1 MTIRR
6 PLTSVAALAVAG
18 SLAGG
23 GAWALQNTPPQAPA
37 AQAPPTAPA
46 PIVVPQSS
54 RPVPGPRPATPVV
67 APAPQVTPQ
76 QTVPAAASTTTPPA
90 PTTATAQPE
99 TTAKPADAPPAKP
112 AEPIKRPRYTV
123 AILQALDKVTTETMR
138 FEAPVG
144 QPIRYKTLVFTV
156 RACETT
162 APDEDA
168 PDSIAYVTVDTQ
180 PKALPGRVA
189 PPGRQIYKGWMYANS
204 PGLNP
209 LQHPVYD
216 AWLIAC
222 KTSTP
227 VAPAAS
233 R

>member
-6 PLTSVAALAVAG
+6 SLTGVAVLALAG

-23 GAWALQNTPPQAPA
+23 GAWALQNAPQQPPA
-37 AQAPPTAPA
+37 AQTPPTAPA
-46 PIVVPQSS
+46 PIIVPQQS
-54 RPVPGPRPATPVV
+54 RPAPGPRPAP
-67 APAPQVTPQ
+67 
-76 QTVPAAASTTTPPA
+76 PAAAPAATTPASTTAAQVQPPTAAKPATTTP
-90 PTTATAQPE
+90 
-99 TTAKPADAPPAKP
+99 DKP
-112 AEPIKRPRYTV
+112 AEPLKRARSSV

-144 QPIRYKTLVFTV
+144 QPIRYKTLIFTV

-168 PDSIAYVTVDTQ
+168 PDSVAYVTVDTQ

-209 LQHPVYD
+209 LEHPVYD

-222 KTSTP
+222 KTSVP
-227 VAPAAS
+227 VAPAAN

>member
-6 PLTSVAALAVAG
+6 PSTGVAMLALAG
-18 SLAGG
+18 SLVGG
-23 GAWALQNTPPQAPA
+23 GAWALQNAPQQPPA
-37 AQAPPTAPA
+37 AQTPPTAPVPTVA
-46 PIVVPQSS
+46 PQQPRLGPGA
-54 RPVPGPRPATPVV
+54 RPITPTPATQPVQQP
-67 APAPQVTPQ
+67 APATENTP
-76 QTVPAAASTTTPPA
+76 TPKPPA
-90 PTTATAQPE
+90 PASP
-99 TTAKPADAPPAKP
+99 AKPAATVPEKP
-112 AEPIKRPRYTV
+112 AEPIKRTRSSV
-123 AILQALDKVTTETMR
+123 AIIQALDKVTTETMR

-168 PDSIAYVTVDTQ
+168 PDSVAYVTVDTQ

-209 LQHPVYD
+209 LEHPVYD

-222 KTSTP
+222 KTSAP

>member
-6 PLTSVAALAVAG
+6 SLTGVATLALAA

-23 GAWALQNTPPQAPA
+23 GAWALQNTPQQPPA
-37 AQAPPTAPA
+37 AQTPPPAQPA
-46 PIVVPQSS
+46 PIVVPAQS
-54 RPVPGPRPATPVV
+54 RPVPGPQV
-67 APAPQVTPQ
+67 APTAVQPT
-76 QTVPAAASTTTPPA
+76 PA
-90 PTTATAQPE
+90 PTTAAPAPAPTPAQPA
-99 TTAKPADAPPAKP
+99 AKPAATPAAKP
-112 AEPIKRPRYTV
+112 TEQVKRARSSV
-123 AILQALDKVTTETMR
+123 AIIQALDKVTTETMK

-168 PDSIAYVTVDTQ
+168 PDSVAYVTVDTQ

-189 PPGRQIYKGWMYANS
+189 PPGRQIYKGWMYANA

-222 KTSTP
+222 KTSAP
-227 VAPAAS
+227 AAPAAS

>member
-6 PLTSVAALAVAG
+6 PLTGVAMLALAG
-18 SLAGG
+18 SLVGG
-23 GAWALQNTPPQAPA
+23 GAWALQNAPQQPPPA
-37 AQAPPTAPA
+37 QTPPTAPIAA
-46 PIVVPQSS
+46 PPQS
-54 RPVPGPRPATPVV
+54 RPT
-67 APAPQVTPQ
+67 PAPR
-76 QTVPAAASTTTPPA
+76 PPA
-90 PTTATAQPE
+90 PVTAPQPVAPEPTTGTGTVPSSATAPARPAPSS
-99 TTAKPADAPPAKP
+99 AKPAETAPEKP
-112 AEPIKRPRYTV
+112 AEPIKRARSSV
-123 AILQALDKVTTETMR
+123 AIIQALDKVTTETMR

-168 PDSIAYVTVDTQ
+168 PDSVAYVTVDTQ

-209 LQHPVYD
+209 LEHPVYD

-222 KTSTP
+222 KTSAP
-227 VAPAAS
+227 GVPAAS

>member
-1 MTIRR
+1 MRR
-6 PLTSVAALAVAG
+6 SLTGVAALALAG

-23 GAWALQNTPPQAPA
+23 AAWALQNAPQQPPA
-37 AQAPPTAPA
+37 AQAPPTAPT
-46 PIVVPQSS
+46 PIIVPQQS
-54 RPVPGPRPATPVV
+54 RPVPGARPAPTPPQ
-67 APAPQVTPQ
+67 PAVQPS
-76 QTVPAAASTTTPPA
+76 PATTTTSVAA
-90 PTTATAQPE
+90 PTTAAPVQP
-99 TTAKPADAPPAKP
+99 TTTTKPAVVTPEKP
-112 AEPIKRPRYTV
+112 AEPVKRARSSV
-123 AILQALDKVTTETMR
+123 AIIQALDKVTTETMR

-162 APDEDA
+162 TPDEDA
-168 PDSIAYVTVDTQ
+168 PDSVAYVTVDTQ

-222 KTSTP
+222 KTSAP

>member
-6 PLTSVAALAVAG
+6 SLTGVAMLALAG

-23 GAWALQNTPPQAPA
+23 GAWALQNAPQQPPT
-37 AQAPPTAPA
+37 AQTPPTAPA
-46 PIVVPQSS
+46 PIVVPQQS
-54 RPVPGPRPATPVV
+54 RPAPGPRPAPSA
-67 APAPQVTPQ
+67 APAAT
-76 QTVPAAASTTTPPA
+76 AASTTAAPA
-90 PTTATAQPE
+90 QPATA
-99 TTAKPADAPPAKP
+99 AKPATTTSDKP
-112 AEPIKRPRYTV
+112 AEPLKRARSSV

-144 QPIRYKTLVFTV
+144 QPIRYKTLIFTV

-168 PDSIAYVTVDTQ
+168 PDSVAYVTVDTQ

-209 LQHPVYD
+209 LEHPVYD

-222 KTSTP
+222 KTSAP

>member
-1 MTIRR
+1 MTVRR
-6 PLTSVAALAVAG
+6 PTTGVTLLALAG
-18 SLAGG
+18 SLVGG
-23 GAWALQNTPPQAPA
+23 GALALQNTPQQPPA
-37 AQAPPTAPA
+37 AQTPPTAPA
-46 PIVVPQSS
+46 PVAAPPQ
-54 RPVPGPRPATPVV
+54 PRPAPV
-67 APAPQVTPQ
+67 AR
-76 QTVPAAASTTTPPA
+76 PAATGPGAQPIVPQPPATPPA
-90 PTTATAQPE
+90 APATTPAPAQSQPQKQ
-99 TTAKPADAPPAKP
+99 AAPKPAATEPEKP
-112 AEPIKRPRYTV
+112 AEPAKRARSSV

-162 APDEDA
+162 TPDEDA

-189 PPGRQIYKGWMYANS
+189 PPGRQVYKGWMYANS

-222 KTSTP
+222 KTSAP

>member
-1 MTIRR
+1 MTMRR
-6 PLTSVAALAVAG
+6 SLTGVAVLALAG

-23 GAWALQNTPPQAPA
+23 GAWALQNAPQQAPTP
-37 AQAPPTAPA
+37 QTPPTAPA
-46 PIVVPQSS
+46 PIIVPQQS
-54 RPVPGPRPATPVV
+54 RPVPGLRPAPT
-67 APAPQVTPQ
+67 APAPQ
-76 QTVPAAASTTTPPA
+76 PAAQQPAATTPTAPASTTPA
-90 PTTATAQPE
+90 PVQSTPA
-99 TTAKPADAPPAKP
+99 AKPADVTPDKP
-112 AEPIKRPRYTV
+112 AEPIKRARSSV
-123 AILQALDKVTTETMR
+123 AIIQALDKVTTETMR

-209 LQHPVYD
+209 LEHPVYD

-222 KTSTP
+222 KTSAP

>member
-1 MTIRR
+1 MRR
-6 PLTSVAALAVAG
+6 SFTGVAMLALAGSLVGGAALA
-18 SLAGG
+18 
-23 GAWALQNTPPQAPA
+23 LQNAPQQTPSTQS
-37 AQAPPTAPA
+37 PTTPA
-46 PIVVPQSS
+46 PITAPQPS
-54 RPVPGPRPATPVV
+54 RPVSGPRPAAPVIAPQSAPLQSSG
-67 APAPQVTPQ
+67 APATAP
-76 QTVPAAASTTTPPA
+76 ASTTTVAPSKPTPA
-90 PTTATAQPE
+90 
-99 TTAKPADAPPAKP
+99 AKPVATEPEKP
-112 AEPIKRPRYTV
+112 AEPVKRARSSI

-144 QPIRYKTLVFTV
+144 QPIRYKTLLFTV

-162 APDEDA
+162 TPDEDA
-168 PDSIAYVTVDTQ
+168 PDSVAYVTVDTQ

-222 KTSTP
+222 KTSAP

>member
-6 PLTSVAALAVAG
+6 EFGGRRELWGVLALVAAT

-23 GAWALQNTPPQAPA
+23 ACALQTAPQ
-37 AQAPPTAPA
+37 QPPTAPTPQA
-46 PIVVPQSS
+46 PPAAQPPAVA
-54 RPVPGPRPATPVV
+54 PVPVQARPAPV
-67 APAPQVTPQ
+67 APVAPQPTPAP
-76 QTVPAAASTTTPPA
+76 TPAPVAAPTPAANKTPPA
-90 PTTATAQPE
+90 P
-99 TTAKPADAPPAKP
+99 DKP
-112 AEPIKRPRYTV
+112 AEPVKRVRSSV
-123 AILQALDKVTTETMR
+123 AIIQALDKVTTETMK

-162 APDEDA
+162 TPDEDA
-168 PDSIAYVTVDTQ
+168 PDQMAYVTVDTQ

-222 KTSTP
+222 KTSAP

>member
-6 PLTSVAALAVAG
+6 SLTGVAVLALAG

-23 GAWALQNTPPQAPA
+23 GAWALQNAPQQPPA
-37 AQAPPTAPA
+37 AQTPTPA
-46 PIVVPQSS
+46 PIIVPQQS
-54 RPVPGPRPATPVV
+54 RPAPGSRPAPS
-67 APAPQVTPQ
+67 A
-76 QTVPAAASTTTPPA
+76 A
-90 PTTATAQPE
+90 PTTITTAAPAQPATA
-99 TTAKPADAPPAKP
+99 AKPATTTSDKP
-112 AEPIKRPRYTV
+112 AEPLKRARSAV

-144 QPIRYKTLVFTV
+144 QPIRYKTLIFTV

-168 PDSIAYVTVDTQ
+168 PDSVAYLTVDTQ

-209 LQHPVYD
+209 LEHPVYD

-222 KTSTP
+222 KTSAP
-227 VAPAAS
+227 VAAAAS

>member
-6 PLTSVAALAVAG
+6 PSTSVAMLALAG
-18 SLAGG
+18 SLVGG
-23 GAWALQNTPPQAPA
+23 GAWALQNAPQQPPA
-37 AQAPPTAPA
+37 AQTPPTAPA
-46 PIVVPQSS
+46 PTVAPQPS
-54 RPVPGPRPATPVV
+54 RQGPGARPIMPTPAAQPAAQQPAPATEPTPAVKGPAQP
-67 APAPQVTPQ
+67 APA
-76 QTVPAAASTTTPPA
+76 
-90 PTTATAQPE
+90 
-99 TTAKPADAPPAKP
+99 AKPAVTVPEKP
-112 AEPIKRPRYTV
+112 AEPIKRARSSV
-123 AILQALDKVTTETMR
+123 AIIQALDKVTTETMR

-168 PDSIAYVTVDTQ
+168 PDSVAYVTVDTQ

-209 LQHPVYD
+209 LEHPVYD

-222 KTSTP
+222 KTSAP

>member
-1 MTIRR
+1 
-6 PLTSVAALAVAG
+6 VAVLALAG
-18 SLAGG
+18 SLVGG
-23 GAWALQNTPPQAPA
+23 GAWALQNAPQQPPA
-37 AQAPPTAPA
+37 AQTPPTAPTAAA
-46 PIVVPQSS
+46 PIVVPQQA
-54 RPVPGPRPATPVV
+54 RPTPGPRPVTPV
-67 APAPQVTPQ
+67 APATTPS
-76 QTVPAAASTTTPPA
+76 ASTTTAAA
-90 PTTATAQPE
+90 PSTSV
-99 TTAKPADAPPAKP
+99 AKPAATSDKP
-112 AEPIKRPRYTV
+112 AEPLKRARSSV

-168 PDSIAYVTVDTQ
+168 PDSVAYVTVDTQ

-209 LQHPVYD
+209 LEHPVYD

-222 KTSTP
+222 KTSAP

>member
-1 MTIRR
+1 MMMRR
-6 PLTSVAALAVAG
+6 SLTGVAMLALAG
-18 SLAGG
+18 SLVGG
-23 GAWALQNTPPQAPA
+23 GAWALQNAPQQPPA
-37 AQAPPTAPA
+37 AQTPPTAPA
-46 PIVVPQSS
+46 PVAAPQPTRPTPAARPAPSGPGAQPIVPQ
-54 RPVPGPRPATPVV
+54 
-67 APAPQVTPQ
+67 
-76 QTVPAAASTTTPPA
+76 PAAPTTTTPTTTVAPVQPPPA
-90 PTTATAQPE
+90 AKPTTTVPE
-99 TTAKPADAPPAKP
+99 KP
-112 AEPIKRPRYTV
+112 AEPIKRARSSV
-123 AILQALDKVTTETMR
+123 AIIQALDKVTTETMR

-168 PDSIAYVTVDTQ
+168 PDSVAYVTVDTQ

-209 LQHPVYD
+209 LEHPVYD

-222 KTSTP
+222 KTSAP

>member
-1 MTIRR
+1 MGRS
-6 PLTSVAALAVAG
+6 LTGVAMLALAG
-18 SLAGG
+18 SLAGSA
-23 GAWALQNTPPQAPA
+23 AWALQNAPQQPPA
-37 AQAPPTAPA
+37 AQTPPSAPT
-46 PIVVPQSS
+46 PIIVPQQS
-54 RPVPGPRPATPVV
+54 RPVPGARPAPTPPQPAAQPV
-67 APAPQVTPQ
+67 PAP
-76 QTVPAAASTTTPPA
+76 TTNVAA
-90 PTTATAQPE
+90 PTTATPTQPT
-99 TTAKPADAPPAKP
+99 TTAKPAAITPEKP
-112 AEPIKRPRYTV
+112 AEPVKRARSSV
-123 AILQALDKVTTETMR
+123 AIIQALDKVTTETMR

-162 APDEDA
+162 TPDEDA
-168 PDSIAYVTVDTQ
+168 PDSVAYVTVDTQ

-222 KTSTP
+222 KTSAP

>member
-1 MTIRR
+1 MKLRR
-6 PLTSVAALAVAG
+6 SLTGVAMLALAG

-23 GAWALQNTPPQAPA
+23 GAWALQNAPQQPPA
-37 AQAPPTAPA
+37 AQTPPAAPAPA
-46 PIVVPQSS
+46 PIIAPQQS
-54 RPVPGPRPATPVV
+54 RPAPGPRPAP
-67 APAPQVTPQ
+67 
-76 QTVPAAASTTTPPA
+76 PAAATSASTTAAQAQPATAAKPTTTP
-90 PTTATAQPE
+90 
-99 TTAKPADAPPAKP
+99 DKP
-112 AEPIKRPRYTV
+112 AEPLKRARSSV

-144 QPIRYKTLVFTV
+144 QPIRYKTLIFTV

-168 PDSIAYVTVDTQ
+168 PDSVAYITVDTQ

-209 LQHPVYD
+209 LEHPVYD

-222 KTSTP
+222 KTSAP
-227 VAPAAS
+227 VAPAAN

>member
-1 MTIRR
+1 MTTPR
-6 PLTSVAALAVAG
+6 TWTGVAAMAVAV
-18 SLAGG
+18 SLAAG
-23 GAWALQNTPPQAPA
+23 GARALQNAPQAPA
-37 AQAPPTAPA
+37 AQPAPAAPA
-46 PIVVPQSS
+46 PIVVPPAS
-54 RPVPGPRPATPVV
+54 RPVPTPAPQAAPQTPTAVGTTVATPAVP
-67 APAPQVTPQ
+67 APAPTKAPTP
-76 QTVPAAASTTTPPA
+76 VAKPPPA
-90 PTTATAQPE
+90 S
-99 TTAKPADAPPAKP
+99 AKPV
-112 AEPIKRPRYTV
+112 EPVKRARSSV
-123 AILQALDKVTTETMR
+123 AIIQALDKVTTETMK

-144 QPIRYKTLVFTV
+144 QPVRYKTLVFTV

-162 APDEDA
+162 TPDEDA
-168 PDSIAYVTVDTQ
+168 PDSVAYLTVDTQ

-189 PPGRQIYKGWMYANS
+189 PAGRQIYKGWMYANA

-227 VAPAAS
+227 AAPAAS

>member
-1 MTIRR
+1 VT
-6 PLTSVAALAVAG
+6 
-18 SLAGG
+18 
-23 GAWALQNTPPQAPA
+23 PA
-37 AQAPPTAPA
+37 ATPATTPTASASGAPTQASPA
-46 PIVVPQSS
+46 
-54 RPVPGPRPATPVV
+54 AK
-67 APAPQVTPQ
+67 
-76 QTVPAAASTTTPPA
+76 PAAA
-90 PTTATAQPE
+90 AT
-99 TTAKPADAPPAKP
+99 DKP
-112 AEPIKRPRYTV
+112 AEPLKRARSSV

-144 QPIRYKTLVFTV
+144 QPIRYKTLIFTV

-168 PDSIAYVTVDTQ
+168 PDSVAYVTVDTQ

-209 LQHPVYD
+209 LEHPVYD

-222 KTSTP
+222 KTSAP

>member
-1 MTIRR
+1 M
-6 PLTSVAALAVAG
+6 LALAG
-18 SLAGG
+18 SLVGG
-23 GAWALQNTPPQAPA
+23 GAWALQNAPQQPPA
-37 AQAPPTAPA
+37 AQTPPTAPA
-46 PIVVPQSS
+46 PTVAPQPS
-54 RPVPGPRPATPVV
+54 RQGPGARPITPTPAAQPAAQQPAPATEP
-67 APAPQVTPQ
+67 T
-76 QTVPAAASTTTPPA
+76 PAAKGPAPPA
-90 PTTATAQPE
+90 PA
-99 TTAKPADAPPAKP
+99 AKPAVTVPEKP
-112 AEPIKRPRYTV
+112 AEPIKRARSSV
-123 AILQALDKVTTETMR
+123 AIIQALDKVTTETMR

-168 PDSIAYVTVDTQ
+168 PDSVAYVTVDTQ

-209 LQHPVYD
+209 LEHPVYD

-222 KTSTP
+222 KTSAP

>member
-1 MTIRR
+1 MAM
-6 PLTSVAALAVAG
+6 LALAG

-23 GAWALQNTPPQAPA
+23 GAWALQNAPQQPPA
-37 AQAPPTAPA
+37 AQTPPTAPA
-46 PIVVPQSS
+46 PAPITAPQQSH
-54 RPVPGPRPATPVV
+54 PAPGPRPAP
-67 APAPQVTPQ
+67 
-76 QTVPAAASTTTPPA
+76 PAAATSASTTAAQAQPAAIAKPTTTP
-90 PTTATAQPE
+90 
-99 TTAKPADAPPAKP
+99 DKP
-112 AEPIKRPRYTV
+112 AEPLKRARSSV

-144 QPIRYKTLVFTV
+144 QPIRYKTLIFTV

-168 PDSIAYVTVDTQ
+168 PDSVAYVTVDTQ

-209 LQHPVYD
+209 LEHPVYD

-222 KTSTP
+222 KTSAP
-227 VAPAAS
+227 VAPAVS

>member
-6 PLTSVAALAVAG
+6 PSTGVAVLALAG
-18 SLAGG
+18 SLVGG
-23 GAWALQNTPPQAPA
+23 GAWALQNAPQQAPV
-37 AQAPPTAPA
+37 AQTPPTAPA
-46 PIVVPQSS
+46 PTAAPQPS
-54 RPVPGPRPATPVV
+54 RLGPGARPITP
-67 APAPQVTPQ
+67 APAAQ
-76 QTVPAAASTTTPPA
+76 PAAPQAAPTTETTPA
-90 PTTATAQPE
+90 PKTTATAQP
-99 TTAKPADAPPAKP
+99 TQPAKPVATVPDKP
-112 AEPIKRPRYTV
+112 AEPIKRARSSV
-123 AILQALDKVTTETMR
+123 AIIQALDKVTTETMR

-168 PDSIAYVTVDTQ
+168 PDSVAYVTVDTQ

-209 LQHPVYD
+209 LEHPVYD

-222 KTSTP
+222 KTSAP

>member
-1 MTIRR
+1 MTNRR
-6 PLTSVAALAVAG
+6 FLTGVAVLVLAG

-23 GAWALQNTPPQAPA
+23 GAWALQNAPQ
-37 AQAPPTAPA
+37 QPPTAPA
-46 PIVVPQSS
+46 APTAPAPVVAPQPS
-54 RPVPGPRPATPVV
+54 RPTPGPRPVTPAATPATTPSASASG
-67 APAPQVTPQ
+67 APAQASPAAK
-76 QTVPAAASTTTPPA
+76 PAAA
-90 PTTATAQPE
+90 AT
-99 TTAKPADAPPAKP
+99 DKP
-112 AEPIKRPRYTV
+112 AEPLKRARSSV

-144 QPIRYKTLVFTV
+144 QPIRYKTLIFTV

-168 PDSIAYVTVDTQ
+168 PDSVAYVTVDTQ

-209 LQHPVYD
+209 LEHPVYD

-222 KTSTP
+222 KTSAP

>member
-1 MTIRR
+1 MTTRR
-6 PLTSVAALAVAG
+6 FLTGVAALALAG
-18 SLAGG
+18 SLAG
-23 GAWALQNTPPQAPA
+23 GAWALQNAPQQPPA
-37 AQAPPTAPA
+37 AQSPPAAPA
-46 PIVVPQSS
+46 PIIVPQQS
-54 RPVPGPRPATPVV
+54 RPVPRPAGAPTAPVAPTGSAQPYVPSAPVV
-67 APAPQVTPQ
+67 AP
-76 QTVPAAASTTTPPA
+76 TVAKPTPP
-90 PTTATAQPE
+90 TS
-99 TTAKPADAPPAKP
+99 TAKPVATTPDKP
-112 AEPIKRPRYTV
+112 AEPIKRPRYSV
-123 AILQALDKVTTETMR
+123 AIIQALDKVTTETMR

-162 APDEDA
+162 TPDEDA
-168 PDSIAYVTVDTQ
+168 PDQVAYVTVDTQ

-222 KTSTP
+222 KTSVPT
-227 VAPAAS
+227 APAPS

>member
-6 PLTSVAALAVAG
+6 SLTGVAVLTLAGTLAG
-18 SLAGG
+18 SLIGG
-23 GAWALQNTPPQAPA
+23 AAWALQNAPQAAPA
-37 AQAPPTAPA
+37 AQTPPTAPA
-46 PIVVPQSS
+46 PIIVPPQS
-54 RPVPGPRPATPVV
+54 RPVPSP
-67 APAPQVTPQ
+67 
-76 QTVPAAASTTTPPA
+76 
-90 PTTATAQPE
+90 TAQPKLAPTPSPAPGPASAAPQQATPP
-99 TTAKPADAPPAKP
+99 TTTGKSSAAGAAAPEKP
-112 AEPIKRPRYTV
+112 AEPVKRPRYSV
-123 AILQALDKVTTETMR
+123 AIIQALDKVTTETMR

-162 APDEDA
+162 TPDEDA

-209 LQHPVYD
+209 LEHPVYD

-222 KTSTP
+222 KTSVP

>member
-1 MTIRR
+1 MTSRQS
-6 PLTSVAALAVAG
+6 LTGVALLALAG

-23 GAWALQNTPPQAPA
+23 GAWALQNAPQQPPA
-37 AQAPPTAPA
+37 AQTPPTAPT
-46 PIVVPQSS
+46 PIIVPQQS
-54 RPVPGPRPATPVV
+54 RPVPGSRPATPPESVQ
-67 APAPQVTPQ
+67 PA
-76 QTVPAAASTTTPPA
+76 VPAASPPTPAAATDKPTPAAKPTVTTPP
-90 PTTATAQPE
+90 
-99 TTAKPADAPPAKP
+99 KP
-112 AEPIKRPRYTV
+112 AEPVKRARSSV
-123 AILQALDKVTTETMR
+123 AIIQALDKVTTETMR

-168 PDSIAYVTVDTQ
+168 PDSVAYVTVDTQ

-222 KTSTP
+222 KTSAP
-227 VAPAAS
+227 VAPATN

>member
-1 MTIRR
+1 MAV
-6 PLTSVAALAVAG
+6 LALAG
-18 SLAGG
+18 PLAGG
-23 GAWALQNTPPQAPA
+23 EAWALQNAPQQPPA
-37 AQAPPTAPA
+37 AQTPPTAPA
-46 PIVVPQSS
+46 PIIVPQQS
-54 RPVPGPRPATPVV
+54 RPAPGPRPAPS
-67 APAPQVTPQ
+67 A
-76 QTVPAAASTTTPPA
+76 A
-90 PTTATAQPE
+90 PTTTTTAAPAQPA
-99 TTAKPADAPPAKP
+99 TTAKPATATPDKP
-112 AEPIKRPRYTV
+112 AEPLKRARSSV

-144 QPIRYKTLVFTV
+144 QPIRYKTLIFTV

-168 PDSIAYVTVDTQ
+168 PDSVAYVTVDTQ

-209 LQHPVYD
+209 LEHPVYD

-222 KTSTP
+222 KTSAP

>member
-1 MTIRR
+1 MTNRR
-6 PLTSVAALAVAG
+6 FLTGVATLALAG

-23 GAWALQNTPPQAPA
+23 GAWALQNTPQQPPA

-46 PIVVPQSS
+46 PVVAPQPS
-54 RPVPGPRPATPVV
+54 RPTPGPRPVAPVATPATTPSAAASG
-67 APAPQVTPQ
+67 APAQASPAAK
-76 QTVPAAASTTTPPA
+76 PAAAA
-90 PTTATAQPE
+90 DKPT
-99 TTAKPADAPPAKP
+99 
-112 AEPIKRPRYTV
+112 EPLKRARSSV
-123 AILQALDKVTTETMR
+123 AVLQALDKVTTETMR

-168 PDSIAYVTVDTQ
+168 PDSVAYVTVDTQ

-209 LQHPVYD
+209 LEHPVYD

-222 KTSTP
+222 KTSAP

>member
-1 MTIRR
+1 MPIRR
-6 PLTSVAALAVAG
+6 SLTGVAALALAG
-18 SLAGG
+18 SLAG

-37 AQAPPTAPA
+37 AQTPPTAPA
-46 PIVVPQSS
+46 PIIVPQQS
-54 RPVPGPRPATPVV
+54 RPVPRAGAAPTPPV
-67 APAPQVTPQ
+67 APTTGSAQPYVPSA
-76 QTVPAAASTTTPPA
+76 PAAATPTVAKPTPPA
-90 PTTATAQPE
+90 
-99 TTAKPADAPPAKP
+99 AKPAAAAPDKP
-112 AEPIKRPRYTV
+112 AEPIKRPRYSV
-123 AILQALDKVTTETMR
+123 AIIQALDKVTTETMR

-162 APDEDA
+162 TPDEDA
-168 PDSIAYVTVDTQ
+168 PDQVAYLTVDTQ

-222 KTSTP
+222 KTSAP
-227 VAPAAS
+227 AAPAAS